1 MAGCVCFTHE
11 CGFAAACKRAG
22 IDDFTPHDM
31 RHTCASWLVQLGV
44 PLVHV
49 MELMRHS
56 DITTTMRYAH
66 LAPENSREAV
76 ELLDGHESRLS
87 HVGNTR
93 EITGKKVDLITY

>member
-1 MAGCVCFTHE
+1 MCFTHE

-87 HVGNTR
+87 HVGKTR
-93 EITGKKVDLITY
+93 EITGKKVDLITH